1 MISKGVGIKSQIGN
15 GFVSLSKSMGGTRKE
30 KWLSLWGD
38 KVTQQNL
45 SDALAKTRWSRK
57 KKTYGYRERD
67 ELKRQV
73 FQQQLK
79 TKRPRQIVYVDKPAL
94 IIGRNTPMATARLG
108 NASMLLN
115 QANAMSELVGLRHSS
130 RGKSLPRLLFQ
141 ARATQTYLRCG

>member
-1 MISKGVGIKSQIGN
+1 MYVDEAGIDHREEYPYGYCKVAQRFHALKSSK
-15 GFVSLSKSMGGTRKE
+15 RKE

-79 TKRPRQIVYVDKPAL
+79 TKRPRQMV
-94 IIGRNTPMATARLG
+94 
-108 NASMLLN
+108 
-115 QANAMSELVGLRHSS
+115 
-130 RGKSLPRLLFQ
+130 
-141 ARATQTYLRCG
+141 